1 MNEGPGF
8 GVKEGGAVFFAV
20 IRGTLVYPQ
29 QFLHRQRL
37 ALFQPAQMVAIGL
50 AYSNFLVADGAIS
63 EKLRESFIQP
73 KRQRPEIQIKQ
84 SVRVFMTDRVVGV
97 FFGGVHAQQ
106 DKVFVL
112 LSRVQPAGM
121 EMA

>member
-1 MNEGPGF
+1 MNESPGF
-8 GVKEGGAVFFAV
+8 CVKERGAFFFVV
-20 IRGTLVYPQ
+20 ISGTLVYPE
-29 QFLHRQRL
+29 QFLDRQKL

-50 AYSNFLVADGAIS
+50 PYANFFFADGAIS
-63 EKLRESFIQP
+63 KKLRESFIQP

-84 SVRVFMTDRVVGV
+84 RMRVFMTDRVVGV

-121 EMA
+121 